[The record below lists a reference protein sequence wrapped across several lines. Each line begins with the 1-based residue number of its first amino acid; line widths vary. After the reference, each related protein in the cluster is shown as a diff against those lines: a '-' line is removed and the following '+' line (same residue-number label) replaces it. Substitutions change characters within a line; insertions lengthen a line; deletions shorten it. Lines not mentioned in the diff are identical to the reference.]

1 MDYII
6 ETDNLTCR
14 YRRTVAVDGL
24 SMRVPAGSIYA
35 LIGPNG
41 AGKTTT
47 LSTVL
52 NLRQPSAGDARVLGR
67 DSRQLGPG
75 DFARIGYVSEG
86 QQLPDHLTVAEL
98 EAYCRPFYPT
108 WDRAFAAELR
118 VRFDLD
124 PSRRIHTLSRGTRLK
139 AAFLVALA
147 PRPQLLVLD
156 EPFSGLDPVVRD
168 DLTTGLLSLAD
179 RDGWSVLLTSHEMDD
194 IERLAD
200 HVGFLEHGRLAVEEP
215 IATLL
220 NRFVRVEVDV
230 PDGVEIPARPPASWL
245 GFTVEGR
252 AVRFAESRMS
262 TTADAEWR
270 AAFPGA
276 HIDTARMS
284 LRDVFVALARASR
297 QAAGGTR

>member
-1 MDYII
+1 MDHAI
-6 ETDNLTCR
+6 ETDDLTCR
-14 YRRTVAVDGL
+14 YGRTRAVDGL
-24 SMRVPAGSIYA
+24 TMRVPAGSIYA

-47 LSTVL
+47 LSTVM
-52 NLRQPSAGDARVLGR
+52 NLREPDGGSARVLGR
-67 DSRQLGPG
+67 ESRQLGPA

-86 QQLPDHLTVAEL
+86 QHLPGHLTVAEL

-108 WDRAFAAELR
+108 WDAAFAAELR
-118 VRFDLD
+118 TRFDLD
-124 PSRRIHTLSRGTRLK
+124 PSRRIRTLSRGTRLK

-147 PRPQLLVLD
+147 PRPSLLVLD

-200 HVGFLEHGRLAVEEP
+200 HVGFLERGRLAVEEP
-215 IATLL
+215 IDTLL
-220 NRFVRVEVDV
+220 DRFVRVEVDV
-230 PDGVEIPARPPASWL
+230 PDGAAIPAHRPASWL

-252 AVRFAESRMS
+252 AVRFVESRRS
-262 TTADAEWR
+262 GADTEWR

-276 HIDTARMS
+276 HITTVRMS

-297 QAAGGTR
+297 QPAGGTR